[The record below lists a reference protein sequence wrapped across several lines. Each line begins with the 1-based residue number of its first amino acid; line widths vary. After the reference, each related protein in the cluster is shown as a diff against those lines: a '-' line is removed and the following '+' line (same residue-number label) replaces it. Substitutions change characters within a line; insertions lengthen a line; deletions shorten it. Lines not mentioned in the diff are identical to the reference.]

1 MHNPVSGRNSLQAFQ
16 MLDRMNTH
24 QLSERRQRR
33 VMKLKKMI
41 KPLRNQVIA
50 DRTQALRTFRME
62 TAHVM

>member
-1 MHNPVSGRNSLQAFQ
+1 MHNPVSGRNSLQAFE

-33 VMKLKKMI
+33 VVKLKEMI
-41 KPLRNQVIA
+41 KPLCNQVIT
-50 DRTQALRTFRME
+50 DRTQALRAFRME